1 MPEGVGYS
9 GSNVVAG
16 TGLALNYVGD
26 FVYAYSGQVSL
37 TSAGDT
43 TMLSFTTGKSVIR
56 GMVQSGHDTTQM
68 SGAQSLQT
76 IIKFNGI
83 IVYDHLTLYSSADT
97 QTADLGSPI
106 ELVIPPFTEVKVI
119 GFTSD
124 SGPIPSTYQLV
135 GRLYK

>member
-16 TGLALNYVGD
+16 TGLALNYVGE

-43 TMLSFTTGKSVIR
+43 IMLSFTTGKNVIR
-56 GMVQSGHDTTQM
+56 ATVQSGHDTQQM
-68 SGAQSLQT
+68 SANQTLQT
-76 IIKFNGI
+76 KIKFNGI
-83 IVYDHLTLYSSADT
+83 IVYDHLTLFVVTDV

-106 ELVIPPFTEVKVI
+106 ELVIPPYTEVTVI

-124 SGPIPSTYQLV
+124 TGPIPSTYHLI
-135 GRLYK
+135 GRLYE

>member
-9 GSNVVAG
+9 GSNVTAN
-16 TGLALNYVGD
+16 TGLTLNYVGD

-37 TSAGDT
+37 SSAGST
-43 TMLSFTTGKSVIR
+43 TMLSFTSGKHVIR
-56 GMVQSGHDTTQM
+56 GTVQSGHDTTQM
-68 SGAQSLQT
+68 SANQTLQT

-83 IVYDHLTLYSSADT
+83 IVYDHLNLYATADT

-106 ELVIPPFTEVKVI
+106 ELVIPPYTEVTVI

-124 SGPIPSTYQLV
+124 SGPIPTTYQLV